1 MGAHMDRNERIER
14 RLTLHDMRILM
25 TVIQAGSMGK
35 AAKRLGTSQPA
46 VSRAISDLEH
56 VLGISL
62 LDRSPRGIEATA
74 YGHALMKR
82 GVAVFDEL
90 NQGIKDIEF
99 LADPTMGELRIS
111 ASLAV
116 AVGFASTAI

>member
-1 MGAHMDRNERIER
+1 MGERMDRNERVER

-46 VSRAISDLEH
+46 VSRTISDLEH
-56 VLGISL
+56 VLGVSP

-90 NQGIKDIEF
+90 DQGIEAIRF
-99 LADPTMGELRIS
+99 LADPTTGEL
-111 ASLAV
+111 
-116 AVGFASTAI
+116 